1 MVLNMK
7 ELRDLI
13 QMNPGMDFTVNT
25 ENGEYQCARRGSP
38 EVAVD
43 TPMGNVL
50 FRSRV
55 LTAIMEELKLTP
67 GNQFLAE
74 LCAALKF
81 GSAAAKGAVE
91 EVLDSA
97 TLDRVLTMAESYRL
111 QRTQVFEQ
119 LNAFESLKQDVKLQ
133 ELIRNADSA
142 TLKMVQ
148 RDLVLE
154 AQAVKAEPY
163 YRFLNPLICKE
174 DVYRA
179 VSNLLAMVATISEHP
194 HYDRKGLTEFLSAHR
209 ESFCHRA
216 VALMQRDQLNVSRDY
231 RKMIACTVE
240 ALNGMQQELR
250 LRNTPRTAEEAT
262 RKQLLEAMDLRSKCA
277 DPQVLP
283 AALAEIMRH
292 QIATGDAEV
301 VKAYRQG
308 LNSKVTVAVPYLVG
322 QGEQTVWGTDQVRQI
337 TETCVREAF
346 AEKSQEKDWN
356 SFWMNCMKVQEA
368 DIKRGGR
375 LTLGETTLP
384 KTVKVADIQNA
395 MEGFFELKTHPEN
408 IPLAATCAFLGQQAG
423 IITTFIHP
431 AYENVGLSL
440 YDFKGGDSGVE
451 NTQMNFFVTRTAE
464 GFDLDMVYNV
474 NQPQH
479 YIDYYNSNLTQ
490 CPLDGRVQGN
500 FVNRSQRFSVAL
512 EQGRPVIRLPQ
523 AGKLHYRLQAYEPPS
538 DFGQVVRDAMDSPT
552 FAKRLQADLK
562 QRLESHP
569 DNATEWKP
577 ILESLPKLQALI
589 ANQREFLV
597 QRVGSALERNQRA
610 GIPKELGIVRMCG
623 LQLMSNVHPS
633 ETPQEV

>member
-1 MVLNMK
+1 MILNVK
-7 ELRDLI
+7 ELRELI

-25 ENGEYQCARRGSP
+25 MNGEYQCARQGTP
-38 EVAVD
+38 AVAAD
-43 TPMGNVL
+43 TPLGNVL

-55 LTAIMEELKLTP
+55 LTAIVEDLKLTD
-67 GNQFLAE
+67 GNRFLEE
-74 LCAALKF
+74 LCATLKI
-81 GSAAAKGAVE
+81 GPTAAKGAAE
-91 EVLDSA
+91 EVLDSE
-97 TLDRVLTMAESYRL
+97 TLERVLSMAESYRL
-111 QRTQVFEQ
+111 TQTQVFEQ
-119 LNAFESLKQDVKLQ
+119 LEASEALRSDVRLQ
-133 ELIRNADSA
+133 EMVRSADQQ
-142 TLKMVQ
+142 TLKMMQ
-148 RDLVLE
+148 RDLTLE
-154 AQAVKAEPY
+154 AQAVKLEPY
-163 YRFLNPLICKE
+163 YRFLNSCLCKE

-179 VSNLLAMVATISEHP
+179 VSNLLAMAATISEHP

-216 VALMQRDQLNVSRDY
+216 AALMQRDQLNASRDFQ
-231 RKMIACTVE
+231 KMMACTME
-240 ALNGMQQELR
+240 AFSGMQQELR
-250 LRNTPRTAEEAT
+250 LRHAPQTPDEHT
-262 RKQLLEAMDLRSKCA
+262 RKALLEAVDLRVKCA

-283 AALAEIMRH
+283 ASLAEIMRH

-308 LNSKVTVAVPYLVG
+308 LDSKVTVAVPYLVG

-440 YDFKGGDSGVE
+440 YDFKSGDSGVE

-479 YIDYYNSNLTQ
+479 YIDYYNGNLTQ

-523 AGKLHYRLQAYEPPS
+523 AGKLHYRLQTYEQPS
-538 DFGQVVRDAMDSPT
+538 DFGQVVRDAMVSPT

-562 QRLESHP
+562 QRLESYP